1 MSKMSPSTPERLSG
15 YTDAVFAVIIT
26 IMVLELKPPGS
37 AELSALL
44 SLWPVALS
52 YVVSYAFVAIIWINH
67 HYLMTY
73 ITTPSLRV
81 IWLNFGH
88 LFFVSLVPFTTA
100 WMAQTEFAP
109 APVLVYA
116 ALFVMTDGMYNLFER
131 EILRSSASSARSST
145 GRPDAARSSRS
156 CCSWWR
162 PCWPCSPTGPGSASS
177 AWRSRCTSR
186 RTRPDGGIA
195 RVRSGGS
202 GARPPACEPLG
213 NGLNGPSE
221 LRMCAASTGILDP

>member
-1 MSKMSPSTPERLSG
+1 MSPSTPERLSG

-26 IMVLELKPPGS
+26 IMVLELKPPAS

-73 ITTPSLRV
+73 ITSPSLRV

-116 ALFVMTDGMYNLFER
+116 ALFVVTDGMYNLFER
-131 EILRSSASSARSST
+131 EILRSSGEFSPVEYRATRRRSLFAFLLFVVAAVLAVFSNWA
-145 GRPDAARSSRS
+145 GFGFICVALALHLAPDATGWRRRARETR
-156 CCSWWR
+156 R
-162 PCWPCSPTGPGSASS
+162 QRRATPG
-177 AWRSRCTSR
+177 
-186 RTRPDGGIA
+186 
-195 RVRSGGS
+195 
-202 GARPPACEPLG
+202 
-213 NGLNGPSE
+213 
-221 LRMCAASTGILDP
+221 M

>member
-26 IMVLELKPPGS
+26 IMVLELKPPAS

-73 ITTPSLRV
+73 ITSPSLRV

-116 ALFVMTDGMYNLFER
+116 ALFVVTDGMYNLFER
-131 EILRSSASSARSST
+131 EILRSSGEFSPVEYRATRRRSLFAFLLFVVAAVLAVFSNWA
-145 GRPDAARSSRS
+145 GFGFICVALALHLAPDATGWRRRARETR
-156 CCSWWR
+156 R
-162 PCWPCSPTGPGSASS
+162 QRRATPG
-177 AWRSRCTSR
+177 
-186 RTRPDGGIA
+186 
-195 RVRSGGS
+195 
-202 GARPPACEPLG
+202 
-213 NGLNGPSE
+213 
-221 LRMCAASTGILDP
+221 M